1 MLAATVLRRIGRP
14 VALVLLLA
22 GSTPRAARAQ
32 DRAQLAWWVDS
43 LRIYVEGATRLK
55 YRRPPRYA
63 LHTPAQI
70 TAYLRRQME
79 RRLPPGR
86 LDAVAAA
93 YHLLGLLPDT
103 LAFRNAVL
111 DFNAA
116 SVAGF
121 YDPETDTLY
130 CRTGFGPGQV
140 REVLTHEMVHAL
152 QAQYV
157 NLDSLIDPLGESDR
171 AFAAKAVIEGQAMFA
186 TVRLLAGGRNVVAYT
201 GVWNALV
208 ETVRLRTV
216 ASPRTRRIPLLLRE
230 SFIAPYL
237 FGAQFMSAWQGYR
250 WSDTVPFGR
259 LMPQSS
265 EQILHPERYAAGDA
279 PIDLEFVDSSGRVRI
294 EDVLGELDVHLLE
307 AQLSGATTLGKVGVL
322 GWGGDRYRLYETS
335 AGPVLVWYIVWDDV
349 AAATAFHAGAGTKLG
364 ARRRAGWRGQ
374 LERREVAGRPATRYV
389 WAPEQWDGW
398 GKIPEVTV
406 RLP

>member
-1 MLAATVLRRIGRP
+1 MRPARWLERVSRTALMFLALS
-14 VALVLLLA
+14 LA
-22 GSTPRAARAQ
+22 PSSARAQ
-32 DRAQLAWWVDS
+32 DAAQLAWWVDS

-55 YRRPPRYA
+55 FRHPPHYA
-63 LHTPAQI
+63 LQTSDQI
-70 TAYLRRQME
+70 KAYLRRQLD
-79 RRLPPGR
+79 RKLPPGR
-86 LDAVAAA
+86 LEAIAAA

-103 LAFRNAVL
+103 IAFRNAVL
-111 DFNAA
+111 DFNAPA
-116 SVAGF
+116 VAGF

-130 CRTGFGPGQV
+130 CRTGFGPAQV

-157 NLDSLIDPLGESDR
+157 NLDSLVDPSRESDQ
-171 AFAAKAVIEGQAMFA
+171 AFAAKAVVEGQAMFA

-216 ASPRTRRIPLLLRE
+216 ATPRTRRIPLLLRE
-230 SFIAPYL
+230 RFIAPYL

-250 WSDTVPFGR
+250 WADTVPFGR

-265 EQILHPERYAAGDA
+265 EQILHPERYAAGDN
-279 PIDLEFVDSSGRVRI
+279 PIELAFTDSGGQIRT

-307 AQLSGATTLGKVGVL
+307 AQLAGARTLGKIGVL
-322 GWGGDRYRLYETS
+322 GWGGDRYRVYDTP
-335 AGPVLVWYIVWDDV
+335 AGPALVWYIVWDDS
-349 AAATAFHAGAGTKLG
+349 AAAAVFHKGAGVRLA
-364 ARRRAGWRGQ
+364 ARRQTGWRGQ
-374 LERREVAGRPATRYV
+374 LERLDVGGRPGSRYV
-389 WAPEQWDGW
+389 WAPEKWDRW
-398 GKIPEVTV
+398 ANLPEVTL

>member
-1 MLAATVLRRIGRP
+1 MKLPRALSRLGVSALCLAA
-14 VALVLLLA
+14 LA
-22 GSTPRAARAQ
+22 PTPAQ
-32 DRAQLAWWVDS
+32 GQTAAQLAWWVDS

-63 LHTPAQI
+63 LHTPEQI
-70 TAYLRRQME
+70 KAYLRRQLE

-86 LDAVAAA
+86 LEAIAAA

-103 LAFRNAVL
+103 IAFRNAVL
-111 DFNAA
+111 DFNAPA
-116 SVAGF
+116 VSGF

-130 CRTGFGPGQV
+130 CRTGFGPSQV

-157 NLDSLIDPLGESDR
+157 NLDSLVDPSRPSDQ

-186 TVRLLAGGRNVVAYT
+186 TVRLLAGGRNVVGYT

-208 ETVRLRTV
+208 DAVRRRTI
-216 ASPRTRRIPLLLRE
+216 ATPRTRRIPLLLRE
-230 SFIAPYL
+230 RFIAPYL

-250 WSDTVPFGR
+250 WSDTLPLGR

-265 EQILHPERYAAGDA
+265 EQILHPERYAAGDQ
-279 PIDLEFVDSSGRVRI
+279 PIELAFADSAGRIRI

-307 AQLSGATTLGKVGVL
+307 AQLAGAKTLGKIGVL
-322 GWGGDRYRLYETS
+322 GWGGDRYRVYDTP
-335 AGPVLVWYIVWDDV
+335 AGLALVWYIVWDDSV
-349 AAATAFHAGAGTKLG
+349 AATAFHAGTG
-364 ARRRAGWRGQ
+364 ARLSARQLRGWRGR
-374 LERREVAGRPATRYV
+374 LERLVIDDRPATRYV
-389 WAPEQWDGW
+389 WAPEQWDRW
-398 GKIPEVTV
+398 GNVPEATL

>member
-1 MLAATVLRRIGRP
+1 MKLPRGLSIVGVPALGF
-14 VALVLLLA
+14 VALI
-22 GSTPRAARAQ
+22 STPAQ
-32 DRAQLAWWVDS
+32 GQTAAQLAWWVDS

-55 YRRPPRYA
+55 YRHPPRSA
-63 LHTPAQI
+63 LQTPEQI
-70 TAYLRRQME
+70 KAYLRRQLE

-86 LDAVAAA
+86 LEAIAAA

-103 LAFRNAVL
+103 IAFRNAVL
-111 DFNAA
+111 DFNAPAA
-116 SVAGF
+116 SGF

-130 CRTGFGPGQV
+130 CRTGFGPSQV

-157 NLDSLIDPLGESDR
+157 NLDSLVDPSRPSDQ

-186 TVRLLAGGRNVVAYT
+186 TVRLLAGGRNVVGYT

-208 ETVRLRTV
+208 ETVRRRTI
-216 ASPRTRRIPLLLRE
+216 ATPRTRRIPLLLRE
-230 SFIAPYL
+230 RFIAPYL

-250 WSDTVPFGR
+250 WSDTLPFGR

-265 EQILHPERYAAGDA
+265 EQILHPERYAAGDQ
-279 PIDLEFVDSSGRVRI
+279 PIELAFADSAGRIRI

-307 AQLSGATTLGKVGVL
+307 AQLAGAKTLGAIGVL
-322 GWGGDRYRLYETS
+322 GWGGDRYRVYDTP
-335 AGPVLVWYIVWDDV
+335 AGLALVWYIVWDDSV
-349 AAATAFHAGAGTKLG
+349 AAATFHAGTGARLG
-364 ARRRAGWRGQ
+364 ARQLRGWRGR
-374 LERREVAGRPATRYV
+374 LERLVIDDRPATRYV
-389 WAPEQWDGW
+389 WAPEQWDRW
-398 GKIPEVTV
+398 GNIPEATL